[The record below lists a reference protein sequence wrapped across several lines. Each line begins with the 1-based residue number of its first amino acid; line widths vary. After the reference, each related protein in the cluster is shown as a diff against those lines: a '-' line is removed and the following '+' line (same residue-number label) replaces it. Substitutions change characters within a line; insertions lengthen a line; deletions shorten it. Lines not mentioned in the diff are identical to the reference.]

1 MKDRIL
7 SNLRRQLGA
16 VALLESLLAEE
27 FSHLSTRQPAAVAA
41 VEFSIQ
47 ELLRQI
53 AAERHALHAVYA
65 AVDPN
70 ARRLADIAGRLD
82 DATREAA
89 AQLCASIDKTEQR
102 AARQASRN
110 YAMALGLYDLTK
122 SSLDN
127 LQKLMTPKKGVY
139 GARGRMA
146 TATPP
151 PGMISGRL

>member
-1 MKDRIL
+1 MKGQIL
-7 SNLRRQLGA
+7 ANLRRQLGA

-27 FSHLSTRQPAAVAA
+27 FSHLSTRQPASVAS

-53 AAERHALHAVYA
+53 TAERYSLHALYA
-65 AVDPN
+65 ALDPK
-70 ARRLADIAGRLD
+70 AKRLADLDGLLD
-82 DATREAA
+82 DETRAMARELCEA
-89 AQLCASIDKTEQR
+89 IDKTEQR
-102 AARQASRN
+102 SAKQASRN
-110 YAMALGLYDLTK
+110 YAMALGLYDVTR

-146 TATPP
+146 SATPP

>member
-1 MKDRIL
+1 MIGRIL

-16 VALLESLLAEE
+16 VGLLETLMAEE
-27 FSHLSTRQPAAVAA
+27 FSQLVARQPGAVAS

-53 AAERHALHAVYA
+53 AVERRQLHSLYA
-65 AVDPN
+65 ALDPK
-70 ARRLADIAGRLD
+70 AVRLADLADRLD
-82 DATREAA
+82 PEARETART
-89 AQLCASIDKTEQR
+89 LCEAIDQTEQR
-102 AARQASRN
+102 AAKQASRN

-146 TATPP
+146 SATPA
-151 PGMISGRL
+151 PGIINGRL

>member
-1 MKDRIL
+1 MKGQIL
-7 SNLRRQLGA
+7 ANLRRQLGA
-16 VALLESLLAEE
+16 VTLLESLLAEE
-27 FSHLSTRQPAAVAA
+27 FSHLSTRQPASVAS

-53 AAERHALHAVYA
+53 TAERHSLHGLYA
-65 AVDPN
+65 ALDPK
-70 ARRLADIAGRLD
+70 ARRLADLAGQLD
-82 DATREAA
+82 PQTREAA
-89 AQLCASIDKTEQR
+89 QGLYDAIEKTEQR
-102 AARQASRN
+102 AAKQASRN
-110 YAMALGLYDLTK
+110 YAMALGLYDVTK

-146 TATPP
+146 SATPP

>member
-1 MKDRIL
+1 MIGRIL

-16 VALLESLLAEE
+16 VGLLETLMAEE
-27 FSHLSTRQPAAVAA
+27 FSQLAARQPGAVAS

-53 AAERHALHAVYA
+53 AGERRQLHSLYA
-65 AVDPN
+65 ALDPK
-70 ARRLADIAGRLD
+70 AVRLADLADRLD
-82 DATREAA
+82 PEARETARK
-89 AQLCASIDKTEQR
+89 LCEAIDKTEQR

-146 TATPP
+146 SATPA
-151 PGMISGRL
+151 PGIINGRL

>member
-27 FSHLSTRQPAAVAA
+27 FSHLSTRQPAAVAT

-70 ARRLADIAGRLD
+70 ARRLADIADRLD
-82 DATREAA
+82 DASREAA
-89 AQLCASIDKTEQR
+89 AQLCASIDQTEQR

-110 YAMALGLYDLTK
+110 YAMALGLFDLTK

-146 TATPP
+146 SATPP